1 MARQSPQ
8 KWDVRLC
15 SPSERAESVFASTRF
30 CNEWVEMFIL
40 ESPRRGYKWLPTGWT
55 RERWFEAPFSKTVG
69 STLRNEA
76 GCGLVRSDTRIKG
89 KYCIVRDV
97 VVKLFLSR
105 VWNYVIWTSINVW
118 IRKVSAIKECC
129 PVKSQGSR
137 LLSGHHPT
145 TLCCAPRLVGR
156 GSHSQNAFPVVKWR
170 HRYWR

>member
-1 MARQSPQ
+1 MFPDLRLRRLSFEYPGSAGAGPRQ
-8 KWDVRLC
+8 
-15 SPSERAESVFASTRF
+15 
-30 CNEWVEMFIL
+30 
-40 ESPRRGYKWLPTGWT
+40 LPTGWT

-69 STLRNEA
+69 STLRNEP

-118 IRKVSAIKECC
+118 IRKVSAIKKCC

-137 LLSGHHPT
+137 LISDHHLT
-145 TLCCAPRLVGR
+145 TLCCPPTR
-156 GSHSQNAFPVVKWR
+156 GQRQPLSECVSSSEMEA
-170 HRYWR
+170 